1 MKAKV
6 RKRLV
11 TNHRLVI
18 EETPKDMLPTAYAVQ
33 SQANTNEMMR
43 KIEAVSE
50 EISALRLEGQADRIA
65 KANSI
70 WLSCNKQR

>member
-1 MKAKV
+1 
-6 RKRLV
+6 
-11 TNHRLVI
+11 
-18 EETPKDMLPTAYAVQ
+18 MLPTAYAVQ

-65 KANSI
+65 KANNI